1 MRSMNYHVGGGG
13 GYFFFILVLINILLI
28 NTYTSAS
35 PLHQTQK
42 ESPFGFWYL
51 GGGVPRPRLN
61 RAGRGTAPE
70 PLSSSGGVH
79 EEQITGMSSSTN
91 LKSFL
96 RRPSL
101 ASHLKYFL
109 ADDVRQKRDG
119 GRPGEG
125 FHIKK
130 TVIPIP
136 RLG

>member
-1 MRSMNYHVGGGG
+1 M
-13 GYFFFILVLINILLI
+13 
-28 NTYTSAS
+28 
-35 PLHQTQK
+35 
-42 ESPFGFWYL
+42 
-51 GGGVPRPRLN
+51 N

-70 PLSSSGGVH
+70 PLSSSGELYFQCHLTYHGLDFVSGGVH

-101 ASHLKYFL
+101 ASHFKYFL